1 MKLTKT
7 KLKQIIKEEF
17 DKVLNEDELP
27 GWNPQYDKVEKE
39 MTAIWNKTIE
49 HNSNEERVGFL
60 KRRFVDARK
69 AGNEL
74 LAYNIYLH
82 IQDLEGGPME
92 PEVPEFP
99 EL

>member
-1 MKLTKT
+1 MKLTKS

-17 DKVLNEDELP
+17 DKVLSEDELP
-27 GWNPQYDKVEKE
+27 GWNPQYDEVEKE
-39 MTAIWNKTIE
+39 MTAIWKATMKR
-49 HNSNEERVGFL
+49 NSEERVGFL
-60 KRRFVDARK
+60 KRRLVDAQK

-82 IQDLEGGPME
+82 IQDLEGGSME
-92 PEVPEFP
+92 PEVSEYP